1 MCGVSSLFFF
11 PQQGMSA
18 DIYSSLVKAL
28 AMSDIRGVSCYPVR
42 VTAAAAIAQL
52 VEVSG

>member
-1 MCGVSSLFFF
+1 
-11 PQQGMSA
+11 MSA

-28 AMSDIRGVSCYPVR
+28 TMSDIGGVSSYPVR
-42 VTAAAAIAQL
+42 VTTAAAIAQL